1 MSSAPLA
8 LSDAQLERYAR
19 HIVLKEIGGAGQIRL
34 LRSHVGVVG
43 AGGIGAPLLQ
53 YLAAA
58 GVGQISVFDDDV
70 VSLSNLQRQV
80 LYTTSDVGRAKVET
94 ARDAVARLNP
104 DVVLRPVPERITA
117 LNATALLGG
126 CDVVVDGS
134 DNFPTRLVVADACHA
149 ARIPLVSA
157 AVGAFEGQLAIYRGW
172 EADKPCYRC
181 LVGDD
186 PDRPEINCADQGVI
200 GALTGVIGSAAAIEA
215 IRVLVPFGD
224 DPAGKLLLVDV
235 LSFRFRTLAVPKD
248 RGCSCQT
255 V

>member
-1 MSSAPLA
+1 M
-8 LSDAQLERYAR
+8 
-19 HIVLKEIGGAGQIRL
+19 
-34 LRSHVGVVG
+34 
-43 AGGIGAPLLQ
+43 
-53 YLAAA
+53 
-58 GVGQISVFDDDV
+58 
-70 VSLSNLQRQV
+70 
-80 LYTTSDVGRAKVET
+80 
-94 ARDAVARLNP
+94 
-104 DVVLRPVPERITA
+104 
-117 LNATALLGG
+117 
-126 CDVVVDGS
+126 
-134 DNFPTRLVVADACHA
+134 
-149 ARIPLVSA
+149 
-157 AVGAFEGQLAIYRGW
+157 GAFEGQLAIYRGW